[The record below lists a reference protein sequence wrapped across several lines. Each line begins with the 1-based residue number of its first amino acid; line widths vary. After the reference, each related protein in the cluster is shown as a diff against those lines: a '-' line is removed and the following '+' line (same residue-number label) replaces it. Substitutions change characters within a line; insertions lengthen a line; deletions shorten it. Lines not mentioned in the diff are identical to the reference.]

1 MGLPSPP
8 ERRSVA
14 SLGGQFVWTIWD
26 RREWILTFRAT
37 RTGYSVDVY
46 VAEHATLDLELPA
59 ISLSGTV
66 RADRTDRPVAGG
78 WVRLARVDASA
89 DSLPVVLGAP
99 IASDGSFRF
108 EGLAKGEYIVR
119 ISHRDFGDVS
129 RRLHIAGREAVEFRL
144 ESDHGGGDGRAGVV
158 ESERQR
164 PAQGKD

>member
-8 ERRSVA
+8 ERRSIA

-66 RADRTDRPVAGG
+66 RTDRTDRPVAGG

-108 EGLAKGEYIVR
+108 EGLPRASTLSASPIGTSGTSPGVCILP
-119 ISHRDFGDVS
+119 DA
-129 RRLHIAGREAVEFRL
+129 RRSSFAWSQTTAEETAG
-144 ESDHGGGDGRAGVV
+144 
-158 ESERQR
+158 SE
-164 PAQGKD
+164 